1 MITYLQATVM
11 GVVQGVT
18 ELFPIS
24 SLGQAV
30 ILPTLLGWN
39 GLARAQAQPE
49 SFFLA
54 FLVGLH
60 VATAT
65 ALLIYFW
72 SDWRGI
78 IAGFFRTLGAGL
90 SERKAPWATARLAD
104 ERIAWLLVVATIPA
118 GVSGLAFEHVF
129 RVTFSKPLFAA
140 VFLTVNGLILLFGEV
155 VRRRA
160 EVRAVAVAH
169 GTHEGTDSR
178 RLETLEYREAA
189 LIGVAQ
195 VFALIAGVSRSGITM
210 VAGLVRGLNHEDAAR
225 FSFLLAT
232 PIILAAGLYK
242 LPDLFGPLGN
252 GIRLQALA
260 GSVVAGFAA
269 YLSIRFLMR
278 YFQTRTLT
286 PFAIFCLVEGIACTI
301 GFALTGHT
309 F

>member
-1 MITYLQATVM
+1 LITYLQATVM

-30 ILPTLLGWN
+30 ILPTLLGWS

-72 SDWRGI
+72 SDWRAI
-78 IAGFFRTLGAGL
+78 IAGFFRTLGAGV

-118 GVSGLAFEHVF
+118 GVSGLAFEHLF

-140 VFLTVNGLILLFGEV
+140 VFLIVNGLILLFGEV

-178 RLETLEYREAA
+178 RLETLEFREAA

>member
-1 MITYLQATVM
+1 VITYFQAIVM
-11 GVVQGVT
+11 GAIQGVT

-30 ILPTLLGWN
+30 VLPTIFGWDALVN
-39 GLARAQAQPE
+39 AQTQPE

-65 ALLIYFW
+65 ALLIYFRE
-72 SDWRGI
+72 DWKRI
-78 IAGFFRTLGAGL
+78 IAGFFRTFGQGA
-90 SERKAPWATARLAD
+90 RDKKAPWAATRTAD

-118 GVSGLAFEHVF
+118 GLTGLAFEHF
-129 RVTFSKPLFAA
+129 LRETFSKPLFAA
-140 VFLTVNGLILLFGEV
+140 VFLMVNGLILLVGERY
-155 VRRRA
+155 RRRS

-169 GTHEGTDSR
+169 GTYEGTTER
-178 RLETLEYREAA
+178 RLETLEFREA
-189 LIGVAQ
+189 LVVGVAQ
-195 VFALIAGVSRSGITM
+195 IFALFAGISRSGITM

-242 LPDLFGPLGN
+242 LPDLTGPLGN
-252 GIRLQALA
+252 GIRGQVLA
-260 GSVVAGFAA
+260 GSLAAGIAA
-269 YLSIRFLMR
+269 YLSVRFLMK
-278 YFQTRTLT
+278 YFETKTLM
-286 PFAIFCLVEGIACTI
+286 PFAIFCLIEGAVCTI
-301 GFALTGHT
+301 GFALAGYR